1 MNTTPT
7 TTNNTMNTEIET
19 IDMTPTWAATAE
31 MLLRIIKDGTNL
43 DNKQWAESEVL
54 RMGRIID
61 QLKQREAK
69 I

>member
-1 MNTTPT
+1 
-7 TTNNTMNTEIET
+7 MNTEIET

-43 DNKQWAESEVL
+43 ENKQWAESEVL

-61 QLKQREAK
+61 NLKHLQVTTGYNPQTPK